1 MSGPE
6 QEARDDCLRMAIA
19 VITAWEEMEA
29 GGSNTALLAEVIAS
43 YVDDGASATD
53 VIAGLI
59 ALSDVLLERI
69 EQLSGVS
76 VGATVRDLGRRAA
89 PPS

>member
-1 MSGPE
+1 
-6 QEARDDCLRMAIA
+6 MAIA